1 VVPHYTQTCG
11 ADCPHHQQDGVE
23 RKNEV
28 EHKDD
33 VERYMGMHCS
43 TSTPTSHTM
52 NSKTYLNLATH
63 GVQIAALRTLV
74 ERMKQ
79 TARYFIHG
87 YNTCNV
93 ERYHRERLK
102 LTPKLLEFWTTWAPR
117 CALNQLIHNHGWVE
131 AHRRV
136 LAKLAELPAWS
147 LGIEAGNQYMA
158 AMDRQRAY
166 HSARKSAPEYN
177 QQQKR
182 LACEQ
187 GQRRAAHDRASHSR
201 GHEYQHTPPLYEDD
215 ENGEEVKQKRKARRS
230 KEQMEQDKAEEEA
243 EKRRLTALFDCGDT
257 TFTTLGV
264 IDVNLQPKGMRGRK
278 KGKGNENKEQE
289 DEEGGET
296 RVGKDEKVTR
306 EADKENIDPSRLPS
320 VPRKRQR
327 CLDRTLVEKKRQS
340 ESGERTPVMGVVV
353 TDVSA
358 AGRQSAVTTAAVCPP
373 VAARMIMFR

>member
-11 ADCPHHQQDGVE
+11 ADCPHHQQD
-23 RKNEV
+23 
-28 EHKDD
+28 D
-33 VERYMGMHCS
+33 VEPEHPS
-43 TSTPTSHTM
+43 TSTSTATST
-52 NSKTYLNLATH
+52 STKAYLNTTAH
-63 GVQIAALRTLV
+63 GVQITALRALV

-93 ERYHRERLK
+93 E
-102 LTPKLLEFWTTWAPR
+102 T
-117 CALNQLIHNHGWVE
+117 
-131 AHRRV
+131 HRRV

-147 LGIEAGNQYMA
+147 LDIEAGNQYMA

-187 GQRRAAHDRASHSR
+187 GQRRAAHDRASNNR
-201 GHEYQHTPPLYEDD
+201 GHDYQHTPPLYVVDEDGD
-215 ENGEEVKQKRKARRS
+215 EVKQKRKARRS
-230 KEQMEQDKAEEEA
+230 KEQIEKDKAEEDA

-264 IDVNLQPKGMRGRK
+264 IDVNLQPKGTKGRK
-278 KGKGNENKEQE
+278 KGKR
-289 DEEGGET
+289 DEEEEEEEEERGKKQ
-296 RVGKDEKVTR
+296 RGKDEKVSETGT
-306 EADKENIDPSRLPS
+306 ADKENSDPSLPS

-327 CLDRTLVEKKRQS
+327 RVERTEVGRKGRS
-340 ESGERTPVMGVVV
+340 AERTPTMAVVV
-353 TDVSA
+353 TDVAVAS
-358 AGRQSAVTTAAVCPP
+358 RQSAASAPVSCVQP
-373 VAARMIMFR
+373 VAARAITFR